1 MKTIPIKFLFLSIL
15 FFSNQ
20 INAAF
25 NEDQPGRR
33 AVLELRQLFENFRQ
47 KSDTLICDDNIK
59 TQPEISSKVGG
70 GDIEARKAIIDL
82 RKRFINLQSKCGL
95 AEKFVI
101 NLNDYSMTL
110 TEDTELRRAILDMRQ
125 RLQALNEVV
134 ARNNSAPAVSDSQRQ
149 AIEQR
154 ERQVAI
160 ETERL
165 AEERRRLDFEQN
177 NLPSCQGSDV
187 TRWNNC
193 NGELTVKGET
203 IYAGEWKNGK
213 YDGKGSITLQSGEQ
227 FIGWFKNGNITG
239 WGQYAFPKEFLNK
252 NNLKY
257 CSDTNKNNWDS
268 CFGKRVYT
276 DGDNYV
282 GEWKDGKFHG
292 VGLYTWR
299 PMNHNYVGEWSNG
312 MKNGKGIYTRK
323 ILNTKTM
330 EITDRSQYVGEF
342 KDNKY
347 YGNGNLLNIKN
358 GFIENLYTGEF
369 KDNLKQGL
377 GTLAFDDGRIWKG
390 QWLNDE
396 VHGKLVK
403 YRSDGGIEEQGIYKQ
418 GKLINSIIIDPNF
431 ANYYTDQKSQRKN
444 MEK

>member
-1 MKTIPIKFLFLSIL
+1 MKLSKYRL
-15 FFSNQ
+15 
-20 INAAF
+20 
-25 NEDQPGRR
+25 
-33 AVLELRQLFENFRQ
+33 
-47 KSDTLICDDNIK
+47 TLIFLGMCFVFNAGYCQI
-59 TQPEISSKVGG
+59 P
-70 GDIEARKAIIDL
+70 DL
-82 RKRFINLQSKCGL
+82 NRFTFTERQSLESVCRQDKLIRGPTAYADCLNLQIL
-95 AEKFVI
+95 AYEKSTQKNSAIAQV
-101 NLNDYSMTL
+101 
-110 TEDTELRRAILDMRQ
+110 EDPK
-125 RLQALNEVV
+125 
-134 ARNNSAPAVSDSQRQ
+134 NNSLNKQ
-149 AIEQR
+149 
-154 ERQVAI
+154 
-160 ETERL
+160 
-165 AEERRRLDFEQN
+165 QN

-193 NGELTVKGET
+193 NGEATVKGET
-203 IYAGEWKNGK
+203 IYVGEWKNGK

-239 WGQYAFPKEFLNK
+239 WGEYAFPKEFLNK
-252 NNLKY
+252 NKLKD

-299 PMNHNYVGEWSNG
+299 PMNDSYAGEWSNG
-312 MKNGKGIYTRK
+312 MRNGKGISKSK
-323 ILNTKTM
+323 ILNGETM

-358 GFIENLYTGEF
+358 GFIENSYTGEF

-390 QWLNDE
+390 QWFNDE

-431 ANYYTDQKSQRKN
+431 ANYYTDQNKDHPFISGFSRYEFKIN
-444 MEK
+444 KFETKDKP